1 MAGGR
6 LQASS
11 VMSPKQRLVVECI
24 ALFYVLPFVFYFLR
38 HQTTFVVFPL
48 LFVVGAIC
56 LFYLVRDETFER
68 ARLGGWRK
76 TKDFLAPILALL
88 VCGGLLLALYTS
100 FELPGL
106 FLSFPRAKPMTWLVV
121 LLLYPILAV
130 IPQEIIFRCF
140 FFQRYG
146 PLFRGRWLVFCNGL
160 SFGLYHLF
168 YANWQAV
175 VLTLLG
181 GWLFAYR
188 YQVSRSLVVVCIEHA
203 LWGNLLFTIGLG
215 WFLYTGS
222 IQ

>member
-1 MAGGR
+1 
-6 LQASS
+6 
-11 VMSPKQRLVVECI
+11 MSPRQRLALECA
-24 ALFYVLPFVFYFLR
+24 ALFFLLPLVFYFAR
-38 HQTTFVVFPL
+38 HQATFVVFPL
-48 LFVVGAIC
+48 LFIVATLC

-68 ARLGGWRK
+68 SQFGGWGK
-76 TKDFLAPILALL
+76 TKDFIVPVLALL
-88 VCGGLLLALYTS
+88 VGGGLLLALYTR
-100 FELPGL
+100 FVLPEL
-106 FLSFPRAKPMTWLVV
+106 FLSFPCAQPMTWLVV

-146 PLFRGRWLVFCNGL
+146 PLFARRRWLVFCNGL
-160 SFGLYHLF
+160 SFGLYHIF
-168 YANWQAV
+168 YTHWQAV

-188 YQVSRSLVVVCIEHA
+188 YQASRSLVIVCIEHA

-222 IQ
+222 IR